1 MRSGAVRYR
10 EYAPCGALRDSVRAV
25 FSFSESSE
33 EPSSR
38 PVLWEAQFGHG
49 ERVCAPSF
57 ADAHPCIVFSFER
70 YYGAEGVWRSRSEPS
85 RGEVIGP
92 MLAPGPPSVPVR
104 RESIGVYFRAG
115 VGVPGASIA
124 ELENRVVGLE
134 AVWGGEARRLAEEM
148 SDMRSQTARIHRL
161 ESALARR
168 VETRRQHNRCL
179 DVPGM
184 AAWILERRGLLPVER
199 LAQAAGLSRQ
209 YFTRVFRGSVG
220 VTPKVYCQLAR
231 LRPALAYVAHG
242 EKVDWAQVAAECGYA
257 DQSHM
262 IAEFRRF
269 TGMTPEA
276 LLQGRWFH
284 PFIERAVR
292 RFRGPAEDDTYERIS

>member
-1 MRSGAVRYR
+1 MRSGAVHYR

-25 FSFSESSE
+25 FSFSEAGE

-38 PVLWEAQFGHG
+38 PVLWEAQFGPG
-49 ERVCAPSF
+49 ERLCAPSF

-70 YYGAEGVWRSRSEPS
+70 YYGPEGVWRSGSERS

-92 MLAPGPPSVPVR
+92 MTAPGPPSVPAR

-115 VGVPGASIA
+115 AVIPGASIA
-124 ELENRVVGLE
+124 ELENRVVALE
-134 AVWGGEARRLAEEM
+134 AVWGGEGRQLAEEM
-148 SDMRSQTARIHRL
+148 SAMRSQTARIHRL

-168 VETRRQHNRCL
+168 MEARRQQNRWL

-199 LAQAAGLSRQ
+199 LAQSAGLSRQ
-209 YFTRVFRGSVG
+209 HFTRVFRSSVG
-220 VTPKVYCQLAR
+220 VTPKVYCRLAR
-231 LRPALAYVAHG
+231 LRPALAYVARG
-242 EKVDWAQVAAECGYA
+242 QKIDWAQVAAECGYA

-284 PFIERAVR
+284 PFMERAAR
-292 RFRGPAEDDTYERIS
+292 QFPRTG